1 MGKVLPTSWWAIPG
15 KLIDP
20 RGTCYEYCIS
30 GWDLIDICVISIDSN
45 IGVAPTPGTMEVGA
59 RMTRPHEMLSMTVP
73 RVDRLLRDITRV
85 RISSKGPRVILFHPH
100 RLAQ

>member
-30 GWDLIDICVISIDSN
+30 GWDLIDICVTSNDSN
-45 IGVAPTPGTMEVGA
+45 IGVTSPQV
-59 RMTRPHEMLSMTVP
+59 LW
-73 RVDRLLRDITRV
+73 RL
-85 RISSKGPRVILFHPH
+85 GPI
-100 RLAQ
+100 

>member
-30 GWDLIDICVISIDSN
+30 GWDLIDVCVIPIDSN
-45 IGVAPTPGTMEVGA
+45 IGVTP
-59 RMTRPHEMLSMTVP
+59 P
-73 RVDRLLRDITRV
+73 
-85 RISSKGPRVILFHPH
+85 
-100 RLAQ
+100 